1 MTPPADRPKWHVI
14 KTPAGTSFQAT
25 PSLGCT

>member
-1 MTPPADRPKWHVI
+1 MTPPADRPEWHVI
-14 KTPAGTSFQAT
+14 KTPAGADSRAT